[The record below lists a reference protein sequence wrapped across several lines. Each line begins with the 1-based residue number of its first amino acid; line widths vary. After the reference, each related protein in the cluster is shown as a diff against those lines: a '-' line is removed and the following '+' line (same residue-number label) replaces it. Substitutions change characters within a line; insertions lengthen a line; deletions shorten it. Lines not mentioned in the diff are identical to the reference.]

1 MMALLSGSVPISVP
15 SPDGKEIVLAILQPR
30 DIFGLIALL
39 DRKERCAALESV
51 NNRQQRGW
59 CAWKASVFHII
70 HRARLEGPRL
80 CCLRSVK

>member
-39 DRKERCAALESV
+39 DRKERCAAVE
-51 NNRQQRGW
+51 
-59 CAWKASVFHII
+59 A
-70 HRARLEGPRL
+70 
-80 CCLRSVK
+80 